1 MLNNKVITVIIP
13 AHNEADI
20 IEKTLKNLDPSW
32 IDEVIVIDDG
42 STDQTR
48 EIVSL
53 FPVDLIYL
61 SRNAGKGNAVYQGI
75 KASRGDILVI
85 VDADLGESVS
95 EIKKMVVP
103 VANNEVEAAI
113 GVVPIKGGGLGVVRK
128 LADFAMYYL
137 TGKKMKAPLSGQRVL
152 KKEIIDK
159 VLPLQNGYG
168 LEMGLNVAFIKQGI
182 RYLEVDCDFKHR
194 VTGNNISGYRH
205 RFKQFVEIIRSI
217 LDIKRGNHV

>member
-194 VTGNNISGYRH
+194 VTGNNIIGYRH